1 MGEFVNNIL
10 QNLNTF
16 VYSHNIYMGL
26 FFGILVI
33 IIESIIPI
41 LPLAV
46 FIAFNTVIFGNVLG
60 FIISWVATI
69 IGCTISFF
77 IFRKGFSDKLYKKIN
92 YKETGKKLMNK
103 ISDFDFTK
111 LVLILAIP
119 FTPAFSINIA
129 AGLSKMSYKKFLLAL
144 LISKLSTVYFWG
156 FIGTTLLESI
166 TDVGVLVK
174 LGIILLIAF
183 ILSRIVIKKF
193 EIK

>member
-1 MGEFVNNIL
+1 MEEFVNNIL

-16 VYSHNIYMGL
+16 VYSHNIFIGL
-26 FFGILVI
+26 FFGMLVI
-33 IIESIIPI
+33 IIESIIPV

-92 YKETGKKLMNK
+92 HKEKVKELMNK
-103 ISDFDFTK
+103 ISDLEFTK
-111 LVLILAIP
+111 FVLILAIP

-144 LISKLSTVYFWG
+144 LISKLATVYFWG